1 MSLKNFKTYLPHIKL
16 LVFDVDGVLTDGSVH
31 CFNDGEQVRVMNIK
45 DGYALQLAIKK
56 GIRIL
61 IISGGKAEAVVKRL
75 NFLGITD
82 VFMGIPHKLPVLQ
95 AYLIEHNISLEETL
109 YMGDDIP
116 DMECLKHVAA
126 STCPADAANDIKPV
140 CLYVSPLAGGKGCVR
155 DVIEQVLK
163 AQHKWLD
170 ADAHTW

>member
-1 MSLKNFKTYLPHIKL
+1 LFITVLIVVVYSCGLLKLVESLLIL
-16 LVFDVDGVLTDGSVH
+16 GSIL
-31 CFNDGEQVRVMNIK
+31 C
-45 DGYALQLAIKK
+45 
-56 GIRIL
+56 IL
-61 IISGGKAEAVVKRL
+61 IISGGKSEAVVKRL
-75 NFLGITD
+75 NLLGVTEI
-82 VFMGIPHKLPVLQ
+82 FMGVHHKLPVLQ
-95 AYLIEHNISLEETL
+95 EFLIEHKISLEETL

-126 STCPADAANDIKPV
+126 STCPADAANDIKPI
-140 CLYVSPLAGGKGCVR
+140 CLYVSQLGGGKGCVR